1 MLVAR
6 PMGLPI
12 TVREPAK
19 RASCPSRSRI
29 NAERQGPDAQGQGPE
44 EGVVEQCEKVCE
56 RVCERVG
63 WYILIASG
71 WMGVGVAATCADA

>member
-1 MLVAR
+1 M
-6 PMGLPI
+6 
-12 TVREPAK
+12 
-19 RASCPSRSRI
+19 
-29 NAERQGPDAQGQGPE
+29 
-44 EGVVEQCEKVCE
+44 EQCEKVCE